1 MNKIRGRGKKR
12 HPKLQELIDQYARDE
27 SINGPEAY
35 KKYLKVTSDPS
46 WKLGVLKRN
55 SFLAGFYRAKRKEF
69 GVLAWTESKPEVYQ
83 TKDYEYKI
91 FGIPVF
97 SKRVRCNV

>member
-12 HPKLQELIDQYARDE
+12 HPKIQELLNQYAQDE
-27 SINGPEAY
+27 SLNGPEAY

-55 SFLAGFYRAKRKEF
+55 TFYAGFYQAKRKQF
-69 GVLAWTESKPEVYQ
+69 GVLAWTKRVSDKYQ

-91 FGIPVF
+91 FGIPIF
-97 SKRVRCNV
+97 SKRVRSNI